1 MGVPRACQHPDPVR
15 RLLHRHH
22 GGDHH
27 SGADPAAD
35 RAQARHRS
43 DPFRSD
49 HDAEPDDRP
58 AASAARHG
66 AVRPCSCRKTLG
78 RAHDGRDS
86 ALAGA
91 ADARADRDH
100 LHSRTD
106 PLAAKIHGT
115 LQMTSVALAATLFGP
130 EDLRMVEH
138 PLDKLASGM
147 VRIRFG
153 AGGICGSDMHYFRHA
168 RTGDFVVKSP
178 LVLGHEISGEVVEI
192 AGAAASLKVGD
203 RVAVNPSRWCG
214 HCDACREGRQNLC
227 ENIYFMGSASKT
239 PHMQGGFANYFDAIP
254 AQCVKIPDHVSYQ
267 AAALAEPLAVCLH
280 AVARAGDVSGKR
292 AVLFG
297 SGPIGLLTMLAARRA
312 GIAEV
317 TVVDIAAAPLA
328 FASRLGANHVV
339 DLSKGEEA
347 LKAVTPF
354 DVAFEVSGTAAG
366 LASAIGAV
374 RRGGV
379 VVQIGNLPGGQI
391 PTPANAVMAKEIDL
405 RGSFRFWPEFMTAV
419 ELIATGG
426 VDVLSLVTAE
436 RPLSVA
442 PDAVRLAL
450 DRSQSVKVV
459 LTAH

>member
-1 MGVPRACQHPDPVR
+1 
-15 RLLHRHH
+15 
-22 GGDHH
+22 
-27 SGADPAAD
+27 
-35 RAQARHRS
+35 
-43 DPFRSD
+43 
-49 HDAEPDDRP
+49 
-58 AASAARHG
+58 
-66 AVRPCSCRKTLG
+66 
-78 RAHDGRDS
+78 
-86 ALAGA
+86 
-91 ADARADRDH
+91 
-100 LHSRTD
+100 
-106 PLAAKIHGT
+106 
-115 LQMTSVALAATLFGP
+115 MTSMAYAATLFGP
-130 EDLRMVEH
+130 EDLRMVER
-138 PLDKLASGM
+138 PLDPLASGM

-153 AGGICGSDMHYFRHA
+153 AGGICGSDMHYYRHA
-168 RTGDFVVKSP
+168 RTGDFVVTSP
-178 LVLGHEISGEVVEI
+178 LVLGHEIAGEVIEI
-192 AGAAASLKVGD
+192 AGSAPGLKTGD

-214 HCDACREGRQNLC
+214 RCTPCRDGRLNLC
-227 ENIYFMGSASKT
+227 ENIFFMGSASKT
-239 PHMQGGFANYFDAIP
+239 PHMQGGFASMFDAIP

-280 AVARAGDVSGKR
+280 AVARAGDVKGKR

-339 DLSKGEEA
+339 DLSKGDEA
-347 LKAVTPF
+347 LKATAAC

-391 PTPANAVMAKEIDL
+391 PVPANAVMAKEIDL
-405 RGSFRFWPEFMTAV
+405 RGSFRFGSEFMTAV
-419 ELIATGG
+419 ELIGNG
-426 VDVLSLVTAE
+426 SVDVLSLVTAE